1 MGDRV
6 NIVVTTDHTS
16 GVVLY
21 SHWGGYRMPKTIAKF
36 ISNTGRLDTDY
47 FTRNLMCSMIADGI
61 IADDNS
67 RSGFDLISADNN
79 AGEMILNAF
88 QDELSFGIG
97 LNLAGDRE
105 YPVIVINPEVQS
117 IWLMPDQEVVTTGE
131 CVSRALRY
139 KEIPFGD
146 FKKISSW
153 SELKS
158 LASPELVAI

>member
-36 ISNTGRLDTDY
+36 ISNTGRFDTDY
-47 FTRNLMCSMIADGI
+47 FIRNLMCSMIADGI

-67 RSGFDLISADNN
+67 KSGFELIGTELNIEA
-79 AGEMILNAF
+79 MILNAF
-88 QDELSFGIG
+88 QDELSYGIG
-97 LNLAGDRE
+97 LRLAGDRE
-105 YPVIVINPEVQS
+105 YPVIVINPEVQG
-117 IWLMPDQEVVTTGE
+117 IWLMPDQEVLTTEE
-131 CVSRALRY
+131 CVSRALGY
-139 KEIPFGD
+139 KEISFED
-146 FKKISSW
+146 FKNVSSW